1 MTLEEEI
8 QLLER
13 KLELLKEIQS
23 LEAYKITT
31 IKPYFPTYPIFP
43 PPVTYPPFWYTTTDG
58 TEVKIPDS
66 VTTCDMPSRLE
77 GVDPFVREGMCQPC
91 TFS

>member
-13 KLELLKEIQS
+13 KLQLLKEIQS
-23 LEAYKITT
+23 LEAYKITIT
-31 IKPYFPTYPIFP
+31 PSYPIFP

-58 TEVKIPDS
+58 TDVKIPDS

-77 GVDPFVREGMCQPC
+77 GVDPLVREGMSQPC